1 MSGASLA
8 RRRVDEY
15 DRRPHSATSCR
26 SSARSVAPTLAPRRS
41 RRSSCRAPP
50 RSSSTARP
58 VPANYLRKAAAI
70 AVAVVGLR
78 RSDCCADAPAELT
91 LSWRLSLTGGWL
103 DDRRDI
109 CTRAD
114 MNVSISF
121 VQLSTV
127 VAKVCARTVI
137 EAKTGRCTR
146 AHQTPF
152 QPPHLLQGARVA
164 FELVCGQRPLL
175 ARATARLQ
183 RRCRADSSVLD
194 GAAGPTRRLRGFRD
208 GLS

>member
-1 MSGASLA
+1 MATPPPPL
-8 RRRVDEY
+8 
-15 DRRPHSATSCR
+15 RRPHERRHTSLVDASTSTTDGLTR
-26 SSARSVAPTLAPRRS
+26 RQVAARQLEVWRRCWLLAA

-91 LSWRLSLTGGWL
+91 LSWRLSLTGGRL
-103 DDRRDI
+103 DDRRDT

-121 VQLSTV
+121 VLLSMV
-127 VAKVCARTVI
+127 VAKMCLRTVPDPI
-137 EAKTGRCTR
+137 AGRGPR

-152 QPPHLLQGARVA
+152 QPPRLLQGAPFLFRNPK
-164 FELVCGQRPLL
+164 RR
-175 ARATARLQ
+175 AR
-183 RRCRADSSVLD
+183 
-194 GAAGPTRRLRGFRD
+194 
-208 GLS
+208 

>member
-1 MSGASLA
+1 MSGASTSTTDGLTRRQVA
-8 RRRVDEY
+8 ARQLEVWRRRWL
-15 DRRPHSATSCR
+15 
-26 SSARSVAPTLAPRRS
+26 LAA

-91 LSWRLSLTGGWL
+91 LSWRLSLTGGRL
-103 DDRRDI
+103 DDRRDT

-121 VQLSTV
+121 VLLSMV
-127 VAKVCARTVI
+127 VAKMCLRTVPDPI
-137 EAKTGRCTR
+137 AGRGPR

-152 QPPHLLQGARVA
+152 QPPRLRTRWSCVALLLVSPTSRRTRVQTSNVQ
-164 FELVCGQRPLL
+164 LC
-175 ARATARLQ
+175 ARL
-183 RRCRADSSVLD
+183 AS
-194 GAAGPTRRLRGFRD
+194 RRLALEQD
-208 GLS
+208 LA